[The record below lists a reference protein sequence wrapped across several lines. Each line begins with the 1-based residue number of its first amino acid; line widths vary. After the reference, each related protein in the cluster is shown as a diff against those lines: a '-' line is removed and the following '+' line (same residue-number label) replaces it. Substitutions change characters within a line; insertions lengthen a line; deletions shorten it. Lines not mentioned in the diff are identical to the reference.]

1 MAIFKRFKWN
11 MVPLNGFRLTTEE
24 IKTEMK
30 EKYGYEYEIAFVSVY
45 ETTKGCNQFF
55 ETLIKIKKD
64 K

>member
-1 MAIFKRFKWN
+1 MEL
-11 MVPLNGFRLTTEE
+11 VPLNGFRLTTEE
-24 IKTEMK
+24 TKTEMK
-30 EKYGYEYEIAFVSVY
+30 EKYGYEYEIVFVSVY